1 MLTCRTTQ
9 KSIVNGLNLWYG
21 KNAIK
26 HHLVAVNKI
35 FYLFFKNPNAGLV
48 QKNVAEMFI
57 IVTS

>member
-1 MLTCRTTQ
+1 
-9 KSIVNGLNLWYG
+9 VNGLNLWYG

-57 IVTS
+57 IVAS